1 MQARNRYRE
10 MTIRGRCV
18 MRYANSLNEVKLPE
32 KHLKFLRVFLNGLS
46 KLESVER
53 VILFGSCAR
62 ESAHNKSDIDLM
74 IIGDNITDNDENT
87 IYFECM
93 PDVFSGYYVET
104 DILLSTNDRYDQLKY
119 EPGYVQ
125 RQIERFGVDL
135 TKCLHDMRDGQFERV

>member
-1 MQARNRYRE
+1 
-10 MTIRGRCV
+10 
-18 MRYANSLNEVKLPE
+18 MRYADSIDEVKLPE
-32 KHLKFLRVFLNGLS
+32 KHSKFLYAFLNGLS
-46 KLESVER
+46 KLDCVER

-87 IYFECM
+87 IYFDCM
-93 PDVFSGYYVET
+93 PDILSGYYVET
-104 DILLSTNDRYDQLKY
+104 DILFSTNDRYNQFKV

-135 TKCLHDMRDGQFERV
+135 TNCLNNMRGD